1 MGFLTDSHKDSWK
14 PIMTAK
20 TDTQSYWLNWRVLL
34 CAIWIV
40 VSVILASLLVW
51 KYERLRKPA
60 RNGSR
65 ETQQE
70 TSATLYEDET
80 WRPCLKGIHPAW
92 LMALRIVAFI
102 ALLVL
107 LIINAIVDGGSIFYY
122 YTQWTFTSITIYFG
136 LGSLLSIYGCYQHHK
151 KAAGDKIGN
160 VDGDAEQGMYDAS
173 ALPQSSN
180 PFDPEKSLGDPEE
193 VLVRQHAGIWG
204 YTFQIIFQINAG
216 AVMLTD
222 CVFWFIIVPFLTIK
236 DYNLNFLI
244 VIMHSINAVFLIG
257 DTALNCLRFPWFRIG
272 YFCLWTITYVLF
284 QWIVHACIYL
294 WWPYP
299 FLDLSSSYAP
309 LWYFAVALLHVPC
322 YGIFALLMKLKHH
335 VLSTRYPD
343 SYQWD
348 R

>member
-151 KAAGDKIGN
+151 KATGDKVGN

-294 WWPYP
+294 WYKV
-299 FLDLSSSYAP
+299 FNSVVILKFIILSRH
-309 LWYFAVALLHVPC
+309 LIHL
-322 YGIFALLMKLKHH
+322 I
-335 VLSTRYPD
+335 
-343 SYQWD
+343 
-348 R
+348 